1 MEWVEL
7 KTPMEYVQP
16 AQVDMFLTVIETNV
30 WHVMLMKL
38 PKQTIA
44 SLAHLDKYK

>member
-1 MEWVEL
+1 MEKVEL
-7 KTPMEYVQP
+7 KTPLEYVQP
-16 AQVDMFLTVIETNV
+16 AQMDMFLTVIETNV
-30 WHVMLMKL
+30 WHAMLMKL

>member
-16 AQVDMFLTVIETNV
+16 AQMDIFLTVIETNV
-30 WHVMLMKL
+30 WHAMMMKL
-38 PKQTIA
+38 PKETIA
-44 SLAHLDKYK
+44 KLANLDKYK